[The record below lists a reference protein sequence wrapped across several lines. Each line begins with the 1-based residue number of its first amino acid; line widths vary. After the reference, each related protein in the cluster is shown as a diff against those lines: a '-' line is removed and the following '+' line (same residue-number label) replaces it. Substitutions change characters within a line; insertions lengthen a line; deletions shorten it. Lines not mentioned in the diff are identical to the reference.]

1 MKQKIVI
8 AGPKVHGVGYRPFL
22 IALAD
27 EFDIGKFSVHNSE
40 EDGKQI
46 VIAKADAE
54 DAQLG
59 AFIDAVIARKPK
71 NADVSGIRSEP
82 FEGRVPSIVR
92 TSMLS
97 MSSQLAKGIDAIES
111 INGKMDLMLNKQD
124 LTIGKLDQ
132 MLGKQDQM
140 LDKQDETTAEIRDL
154 RDDLVHHSNTERLS
168 RMEKDIRVI
177 KSKIGIRPR

>member
-8 AGPKVHGVGYRPFL
+8 AGPKVHGIGYRPFL

-27 EFDIGKFSVHNSE
+27 EFDIMKFSVHNSE
-40 EDGKQI
+40 ENGIQI

-54 DAQLG
+54 EAQLG
-59 AFIDAVIARKPK
+59 AFIDAVRARKPK
-71 NADVSGIRSEP
+71 KADVSGIKSEP

-97 MSSQLAKGIDAIES
+97 MSSQLAKGIDAIGS
-111 INGKMDLMLNKQD
+111 INEKMELMLNKQD
-124 LTIGKLDQ
+124 LTIGKL
-132 MLGKQDQM
+132 DQM

-154 RDDLVHHSNTERLS
+154 RDDVVHYSNAERLR
-168 RMEKDIRVI
+168 RMEKDIQVI